1 MKGEARIQL
10 VLGVAMGVAR
20 TWGFLCAVI
29 SAPGPVYAA
38 NTDIYS
44 SIFQS
49 VQTDPRAVQQSVAQQ
64 QSLAYSIAANTKQ
77 QNQMIQ
83 DWSRRTSDA
92 QNKRLG
98 RMD

>member
-1 MKGEARIQL
+1 
-10 VLGVAMGVAR
+10 MGVAR

-38 NTDIYS
+38 NTDIHS